1 MRLNRSVMVTCRKEV
16 NLETWYKDVT
26 FSLVILLVFSP
37 PFIKTGQ
44 CAVL

>member
-1 MRLNRSVMVTCRKEV
+1 MRLNRSVMVTCRKV
-16 NLETWYKDVT
+16 NLETWYKDLT